1 MIINNSSSDGI
12 LMVRTES
19 DQIAAPCA
27 SCNASGIIISI
38 RVGPW
43 ASGLEDPRVGRRLA
57 GVGAAKAPGAAIP
70 RGVEGRAGA
79 LAGHHAPVVMRPH
92 LQPHRANGV
101 QFKLTGAPEGSNGD
115 GEIIAVDEADVIE
128 ILVISESDL
137 GESGRRGA
145 ANAIAEEGAA
155 AVPGGAAAA
164 SGGVE
169 GAAVAAPHAAGPP
182 RREAESIRLVRRQL
196 EASPGQHRLPG
207 PRNREEGDVP
217 ETKKKKMAER
227 KRRDLN
233 IASMIDVLRAWA
245 SSSSRKVYSVTLL
258 ETLMGM
264 GFL

>member
-1 MIINNSSSDGI
+1 M
-12 LMVRTES
+12 LKMTKMPCQTER
-19 DQIAAPCA
+19 IERAHV
-27 SCNASGIIISI
+27 NLKGGK
-38 RVGPW
+38 VGN
-43 ASGLEDPRVGRRLA
+43 RKRRFGR
-57 GVGAAKAPGAAIP
+57 
-70 RGVEGRAGA
+70 
-79 LAGHHAPVVMRPH
+79 M
-92 LQPHRANGV
+92 
-101 QFKLTGAPEGSNGD
+101 LTGASEGSDGD
-115 GEIIAVDEADVIE
+115 GEIVAVDEADVIE

-164 SGGVE
+164 AGGVE

-196 EASPGQHRLPG
+196 ETSPGQHRLPG

-245 SSSSRKVYSVTLL
+245 SRKVYSVTLL
-258 ETLMGM
+258 ETLVGM